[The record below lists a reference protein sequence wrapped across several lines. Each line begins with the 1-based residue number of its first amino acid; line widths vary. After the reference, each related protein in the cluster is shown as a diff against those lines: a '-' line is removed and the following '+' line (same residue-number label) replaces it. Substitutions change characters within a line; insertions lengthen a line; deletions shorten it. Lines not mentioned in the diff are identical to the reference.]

1 MKPMRWAVWPGTFL
15 RCLLFLLAV
24 HSCPAGFAELEGTVY
39 VHRADDRVPARA
51 LVAIRAA
58 SNGRFIAAVRTDSQG
73 RYRLTGHPRGKIILS
88 ASRPGHYTKLA
99 AGRQGSEVP
108 LDCSAGCSFSE
119 VDFELG
125 RGSVIGGVVVDEFG
139 EGVERAG
146 VFVEAWKPRF
156 QKKIDT
162 DDRGGF
168 RVAGLRPATYVV
180 RARFGGR
187 HGATQSNP
195 VRIQLGEGAEKTDLE
210 LRLGRQNFD
219 GQLRSTARAG
229 RRGSGRN
236 RTANRPPGARVNG
249 SVKLEGGAS
258 PSQFRLVFRD
268 RTSSKHWVQVRR
280 PGYHFTLD
288 RMKPGSYRIDTSSQ
302 DVYIKGVL
310 QDDKVVPVKDVTISQ
325 GDNRLDI
332 VAAAD
337 FGRVFGTIRAPV
349 AGGPLPL
356 ARVALDGKKGIRSA
370 QADQNGR
377 FSFSKVVPGEY
388 RICAWT
394 DLDPDA
400 VSRRQ
405 SWKAAGCENK
415 IIPVVPD
422 SEVQI
427 DLTAAP

>member
-1 MKPMRWAVWPGTFL
+1 M
-15 RCLLFLLAV
+15 
-24 HSCPAGFAELEGTVY
+24 
-39 VHRADDRVPARA
+39 PARA

-88 ASRPGHYTKLA
+88 ASRPGYYTKLA

-139 EGVERAG
+139 EAVERAG

-168 RVAGLRPATYVV
+168 RVAGLRPATYLV

-187 HGATQSNP
+187 RGATQSNP
-195 VRIQLGEGAEKTDLE
+195 VRIRLGEGAERTDLE

-325 GDNRLDI
+325 GGQPARHRRRSGFRARFRDNTSARSRRAVATGPGCLGRKEGDPLGPGGPERPLFFFQGRSGRISHLRLDGPRPRCGL
-332 VAAAD
+332 AAEKLE
-337 FGRVFGTIRAPV
+337 GRRMRKQDHSGGTRQ
-349 AGGPLPL
+349 
-356 ARVALDGKKGIRSA
+356 RS
-370 QADQNGR
+370 
-377 FSFSKVVPGEY
+377 
-388 RICAWT
+388 
-394 DLDPDA
+394 PD
-400 VSRRQ
+400 
-405 SWKAAGCENK
+405 
-415 IIPVVPD
+415 
-422 SEVQI
+422 
-427 DLTAAP
+427 